1 MIFGGEDTAVNEDE
15 IIWMK
20 GWQQNL
26 EETHEP
32 ELDRLRKEK
41 NIWRLLR
48 VFEAVQRPVSV
59 GLINLLKKREG
70 SVARR
75 NLSWLL
81 SARPMRFWRT
91 CRCAARLALIWPRP
105 RWPGMTWVRPIGS

>member
-1 MIFGGEDTAVNEDE
+1 MSFGGEDTAVNEDE

-41 NIWRLLR
+41 TFGVCCESLRRCSGRFRL
-48 VFEAVQRPVSV
+48 
-59 GLINLLKKREG
+59 G
-70 SVARR
+70 
-75 NLSWLL
+75 
-81 SARPMRFWRT
+81 
-91 CRCAARLALIWPRP
+91 
-105 RWPGMTWVRPIGS
+105 

>member
-1 MIFGGEDTAVNEDE
+1 MSFGGEDTAVNEDE

-41 NIWRLLR
+41 KHLA
-48 VFEAVQRPVSV
+48 F
-59 GLINLLKKREG
+59 
-70 SVARR
+70 VAS
-75 NLSWLL
+75 L
-81 SARPMRFWRT
+81 
-91 CRCAARLALIWPRP
+91 
-105 RWPGMTWVRPIGS
+105 